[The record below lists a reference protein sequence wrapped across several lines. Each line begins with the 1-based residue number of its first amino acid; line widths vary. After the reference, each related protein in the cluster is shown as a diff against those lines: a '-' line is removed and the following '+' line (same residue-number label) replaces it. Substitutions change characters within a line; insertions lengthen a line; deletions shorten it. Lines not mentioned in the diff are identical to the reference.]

1 MSLYYKMAQSIRG
14 DRIADIPE
22 LFNQDNINTVEKI
35 IANIASREILTV
47 CVTYYFTLNN
57 AYTPPTRSQ
66 LSKYDMAQLKIILYR
81 LVLESSEE
89 DLLLRISLGDIGHG
103 NYGKMCTKIIDCCKK
118 R

>member
-47 CVTYYFTLNN
+47 CVTYYFTLKSGLN
-57 AYTPPTRSQ
+57 
-66 LSKYDMAQLKIILYR
+66 KIKNVGVCGGFIHPH
-81 LVLESSEE
+81 E
-89 DLLLRISLGDIGHG
+89 DSA
-103 NYGKMCTKIIDCCKK
+103 
-118 R
+118 